1 MNSAKIKKVPAQK
14 MLCESDRV
22 LPNFV
27 LIGFM
32 GCGKSS
38 IGRRLAA
45 LTGHRFVDTD
55 DQIVQSEGRSIA
67 EIFAS
72 EGEEHFRELEKRTV
86 ENLVGVCGII
96 LSCGGGLI
104 LRQENREN
112 VKKIGIVAWLDADPD
127 ILFER
132 ASRSGKRP
140 LLQTENPRETFDRL
154 LDMRREFYTAAADFR
169 LDSTALSHDEAAQRL
184 LDEALRFSH
193 RFDG

>member
-1 MNSAKIKKVPAQK
+1 
-14 MLCESDRV
+14 V

-38 IGRRLAA
+38 VGRRLAA

-55 DQIVQSEGRSIA
+55 DQIVQSEGRNIT

-86 ENLVGVCGII
+86 ENFVGVCGII
-96 LSCGGGLI
+96 LSSGGGLV
-104 LRQENREN
+104 LRQDNREN
-112 VKKIGIVAWLDADPD
+112 LKKIGIVAWLDAEPD

-154 LDMRREFYTAAADFR
+154 LDTRREFYTAAADFR
-169 LDSTALSHDEAAQRL
+169 LDSTNLSHDEAAQRL
-184 LDEALRFSH
+184 LDEAMRFHH